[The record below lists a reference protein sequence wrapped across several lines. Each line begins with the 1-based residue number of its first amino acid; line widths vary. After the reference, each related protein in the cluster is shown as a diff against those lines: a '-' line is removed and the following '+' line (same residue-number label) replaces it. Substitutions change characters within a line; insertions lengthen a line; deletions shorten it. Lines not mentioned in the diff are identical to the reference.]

1 MKIQSFNNLPEN
13 WKTVPLK
20 SVAHY
25 SVSNV
30 DKHSFA
36 HEIPVRLCNYTD
48 VYKNDF
54 ITLDM
59 PLMKATATE
68 AEIEKFHLE
77 IGDVVITKDS
87 ETWNDIA
94 IPTYISETA
103 DDLVCGYHLGI
114 LRANRSVLLPQFL
127 FRLMQSRPVT
137 LQLELESKG
146 VTRVGLPKE
155 ATGSATIPLPP
166 LETQQ
171 KIADFLDRE
180 TARIDDLISEKKH
193 MLKLLK
199 EKRSAVISQAVTQGL
214 NPSALMKDSGTEWI
228 GMIPEHWES
237 PCIKHTASIGNGST
251 PRVDNTDYW
260 ANEKD
265 GFPWLNSSTVNDMQ
279 VTKASRFVSEIALKE
294 CHLPIITPPAI
305 LVGITG
311 QGRTRGK
318 ATLLNFTATIN
329 QHVAFLKPNKNKL
342 NPEFLQ
348 LILTKAYHFLRS
360 ESDGAGSTKGAITC
374 EQLSNIKIAL
384 PPLDEQNQI
393 VLKIKQQTEKNETIE
408 KELKNS
414 IILLNERRS
423 ALITAAVTGQ
433 ITI

>member
-1 MKIQSFNNLPEN
+1 MKIQSFNNLPKN

-77 IGDVVITKDS
+77 VGDVVITKDS
-87 ETWNDIA
+87 ETWDDIA

-114 LRANRSVLLPQFL
+114 LRAKRDVLHPQFL

-171 KIADFLDRE
+171 KIATYLDAE
-180 TARIDDLISEKKH
+180 TTRIDDLIAEKEH
-193 MLKLLK
+193 MLTLLK
-199 EKRSAVISQAVTQGL
+199 EKRAAVISQAVTQGL
-214 NPSALMKDSGTEWI
+214 NPSAPMKNSGIEWI
-228 GMIPEHWES
+228 GMIPEHWDS
-237 PCIKHTASIGNGST
+237 PCIKHTSSIGNGST
-251 PRVDNTDYW
+251 PRVDNAEYW
-260 ANEKD
+260 SNKD
-265 GFPWLNSSTVNDMQ
+265 HGFPWLNSSTVNDRRVQ
-279 VTKASRFVSEIALKE
+279 KSSRFVTDQALKE
-294 CHLPIITPPAI
+294 CHLPIINPPAV

-318 ATLLNFTATIN
+318 ATLLNFKATIN
-329 QHVAFLKPNKNKL
+329 QHVAFLKPNEKKI

-348 LILTKAYHFLRS
+348 YIITKAYSFLRS

-393 VLKIKQQTEKNETIE
+393 VIKIKEQTDHNETIE
-408 KELKNS
+408 KDLKNS
-414 IILLNERRS
+414 IDLLNERRS

-433 ITI
+433 IAI